1 MTKRTITDFV
11 LKTIFANNVGTYL
24 ALDLQEY
31 RIGRSQLCD
40 VCITEKFISR
50 FHCTL
55 ILLPPEEP
63 DFAYKYL
70 LWDGVPMQSHST
82 GGTWVNGKRVNSK
95 ILKSGD
101 IISFSEFKEYPHLVF
116 ESKETAEDGTLNYE
130 KVVLQMDSNN
140 PHEPICICGRSSG
153 S

>member
-1 MTKRTITDFV
+1 MKRITTNFV
-11 LKTIFANNVGTYL
+11 LKTVFANNIISSLT
-24 ALDLQEY
+24 LDLQEY
-31 RIGRSQLCD
+31 RIGRNDFCD

-70 LWDGVPMQSHST
+70 LWDGIPMQQRST
-82 GGTWVNGKRVNSK
+82 GGTWVNGRRINSK

-101 IISFSEFKEYPHLVF
+101 VINFSEFKEYPHLVF
-116 ESKETAEDGTLNYE
+116 ESKEIREDGTLNHIRE
-130 KVVLQMDSNN
+130 ESSNQV
-140 PHEPICICGRSSG
+140 ECCRAY
-153 S
+153 